1 MTVLRFSRVALF
13 ACLASLAPL
22 AFGCGSY
29 DDSIPNQSADAQAIR
44 LKVQAE
50 MEKDRLKRLA
60 PRMAAAVASAK
71 ASPSAYVAPAAPEA
85 SSGEKPAARP
95 AEELYS
101 ANCASCHGP
110 KGAGDGPLS
119 AGLVPAPAKHAD
131 GAYMNA
137 LTNEH
142 LFKVV
147 KEGGAAVGK
156 SATMAPWGT
165 SMSDEEIMGLVAFMR
180 GLADPPY
187 TGEMP

>member
-1 MTVLRFSRVALF
+1 MTAHRL
-13 ACLASLAPL
+13 SLAALL
-22 AFGCGSY
+22 AGLALAASGCGSY

-44 LKVQAE
+44 LKVQADL
-50 MEKDRLKRLA
+50 EKDRLKRLA
-60 PRMAAAVASAK
+60 PRMAGAVASAA
-71 ASPSAYVAPAAPEA
+71 ASPSAYVAPAAPDA

-95 AEELYS
+95 AAELYA
-101 ANCASCHGP
+101 ANCSSCHGP

-147 KEGGAAVGK
+147 KEGGLAVGK

-165 SMSDEEIMGLVAFMR
+165 SMSDEEIQGLVVFLR

-187 TGEMP
+187 TGPMP